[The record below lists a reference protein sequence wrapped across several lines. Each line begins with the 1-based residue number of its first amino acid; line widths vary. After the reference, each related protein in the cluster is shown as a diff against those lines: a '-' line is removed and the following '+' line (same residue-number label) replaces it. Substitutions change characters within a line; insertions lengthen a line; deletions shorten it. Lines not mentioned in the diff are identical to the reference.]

1 VRIAHWCTL
10 STRQQQQ
17 LQFCTVAPRTLLL
30 LFATAHTAAAF
41 HGATPTVA
49 RPVHNSSWYTM
60 AWGRSKAPKPDEAT
74 LISSLK
80 DAVKA
85 EPQDS
90 SFPVDDAC
98 CKRYLRARNHDLTK
112 ATAML
117 RATLR
122 WRAAYGTATIVR
134 DKFPIIAKEAATGK
148 TYVAP
153 GRDKDGRAT
162 IIMRSKHENTNDHDG
177 NVLHL
182 VYQMERA
189 VKACDAEEKWNIV
202 IDFNGYAKNTP
213 LKTSKAVLSTMQDHY
228 PERLNKAFLV
238 DAPWLFLG
246 AFKLISPFIDPV
258 TRKKIVF
265 VKGSAEKRA
274 AVLLEHYELDQL
286 EKAVGGA
293 SDYVYDAEAYLADD
307 RAAYEAARPE
317 RVASL
322 EEVPVVVAA

>member
-1 VRIAHWCTL
+1 VR
-10 STRQQQQ
+10 STCATHPA
-17 LQFCTVAPRTLLL
+17 LQGIVARLLL
-30 LFATAHTAAAF
+30 LLVTASAHSAAAF
-41 HGATPTVA
+41 HGAPPAVA
-49 RPVHNSSWYTM
+49 RPAHNTTWIM

-80 DAVKA
+80 DAVKD

-98 CKRYLRARNHDLTK
+98 ARRYLRARNHDLTK

-122 WRAAYGTATIVR
+122 WRAAYGTANIVR

-189 VKACDAEEKWNIV
+189 VKACDKEEKWNIV

-265 VKGSAEKRA
+265 VKGSPEKRA
-274 AVLLEHYELDQL
+274 AVLLEHYELDEL

-307 RAAYEAARPE
+307 RAAYEAAKPE

>member
-1 VRIAHWCTL
+1 
-10 STRQQQQ
+10 
-17 LQFCTVAPRTLLL
+17 
-30 LFATAHTAAAF
+30 
-41 HGATPTVA
+41 
-49 RPVHNSSWYTM
+49 M

-80 DAVKA
+80 DAVKD

-90 SFPVDDAC
+90 SFVVDDAC
-98 CKRYLRARNHDLTK
+98 CKRYLRARNHDLAK
-112 ATAML
+112 ATNML

-122 WRAAYGTATIVR
+122 WRAAYGTANIVR

-213 LKTSKAVLSTMQDHY
+213 LKLS
-228 PERLNKAFLV
+228 
-238 DAPWLFLG
+238 
-246 AFKLISPFIDPV
+246 LIHISEP
-258 TRKKIVF
+258 TRP
-265 VKGSAEKRA
+265 
-274 AVLLEHYELDQL
+274 Y
-286 EKAVGGA
+286 
-293 SDYVYDAEAYLADD
+293 
-307 RAAYEAARPE
+307 
-317 RVASL
+317 
-322 EEVPVVVAA
+322 

>member
-1 VRIAHWCTL
+1 
-10 STRQQQQ
+10 
-17 LQFCTVAPRTLLL
+17 
-30 LFATAHTAAAF
+30 
-41 HGATPTVA
+41 
-49 RPVHNSSWYTM
+49 M

-80 DAVKA
+80 DAVKD

-90 SFPVDDAC
+90 SFVVDDAC
-98 CKRYLRARNHDLTK
+98 CKRYLRARNHDLAK
-112 ATAML
+112 ATNML

-134 DKFPIIAKEAATGK
+134 DKFPIIEKEAATGK

-153 GRDKDGRAT
+153 GRDKAGRAT

-189 VKACDAEEKWNIV
+189 VKACEKEEKWNIV

-286 EKAVGGA
+286 EEAVGGA

-307 RAAYEAARPE
+307 RAAYEAALPN

>member
-1 VRIAHWCTL
+1 
-10 STRQQQQ
+10 
-17 LQFCTVAPRTLLL
+17 
-30 LFATAHTAAAF
+30 
-41 HGATPTVA
+41 
-49 RPVHNSSWYTM
+49 
-60 AWGRSKAPKPDEAT
+60 
-74 LISSLK
+74 
-80 DAVKA
+80 
-85 EPQDS
+85 
-90 SFPVDDAC
+90 
-98 CKRYLRARNHDLTK
+98 
-112 ATAML
+112 
-117 RATLR
+117 
-122 WRAAYGTATIVR
+122 
-134 DKFPIIAKEAATGK
+134 
-148 TYVAP
+148 
-153 GRDKDGRAT
+153 
-162 IIMRSKHENTNDHDG
+162 MRSKHENTNDHDG

-189 VKACDAEEKWNIV
+189 VKACDTEEKWNIV

-293 SDYVYDAEAYLADD
+293 SDYVYDAEAYLAED
-307 RAAYEAARPE
+307 RAAYEAAKPE